1 MDQFFS
7 QILTGR
13 YMRQLEQYGVGQGQ
27 FLAPGQLIVPDPISP
42 PPANLGAGQIVA
54 QLRNWIASGIVPVQP
69 QQNLLYVIFTP
80 SSTNMGD
87 CVAGFHGS
95 DTYPANAPGQDNLF
109 WAAIQQWHEYGTP
122 PASAFPDS
130 CTWAVSHEMVEAF
143 TNPDAKSGWAAR
155 INGDIC
161 EIADLCECAQ
171 GSESHKTPIIKA
183 EVDGW
188 MVETYW
194 DNMNNSCYPLNIV
207 PQQAAPAVGYEMA
220 RKRSEKPQGRVWR
233 PLA

>member
-1 MDQFFS
+1 MANGRVGRASEGGIGSSCSDVNQACHGYTGGVSLPTGAVAENVVMTSPKVYAIYWDEYFQANPQVVYTMDQFFS

-87 CVAGFHGS
+87 CVAGFH
-95 DTYPANAPGQDNLF
+95 
-109 WAAIQQWHEYGTP
+109 
-122 PASAFPDS
+122 
-130 CTWAVSHEMVEAF
+130 
-143 TNPDAKSGWAAR
+143 
-155 INGDIC
+155 
-161 EIADLCECAQ
+161 
-171 GSESHKTPIIKA
+171 
-183 EVDGW
+183 
-188 MVETYW
+188 
-194 DNMNNSCYPLNIV
+194 
-207 PQQAAPAVGYEMA
+207 
-220 RKRSEKPQGRVWR
+220 
-233 PLA
+233 